1 MEEKVVARFYD
12 EVSTLYDAPDD
23 LLDEHMYK
31 EYEKEIKSFNFANKI
46 ILDIGTGTGWP
57 ALQISR
63 SKGTR
68 VVGIDISPGMI
79 RIARIKQKRI
89 NAKNVDFVIASAE
102 NIPLR
107 SNIFGTVIC
116 LGGVLNHMVYFNK
129 AIHSI
134 NQVIIKYGT
143 FIFEFDNWKSFETL
157 WRICGFYGIKEQKN
171 TIIELLR
178 DGRVKKL
185 QFPYIDTE
193 GLKWI
198 TNYYFDRNFVEKV
211 LHKNGFKIVKVR
223 GVHVLI
229 PILPPPIIRKTG
241 KLLSLYLKIIGR
253 FEEKFSRHPSFANL
267 GVSIIV
273 VAKAMKQK

>member
-1 MEEKVVARFYD
+1 MEEKIVAKFYD

-23 LLDEHMYK
+23 LLDDHMYK
-31 EYEKEIKSFNFANKI
+31 EYEREIKSFNFTNKFV
-46 ILDIGTGTGWP
+46 LDIGTGTGWP
-57 ALQISR
+57 ALEISR
-63 SKGTR
+63 YKGTR
-68 VVGIDISPGMI
+68 IVGIDVSSGMI
-79 RIARIKQKRI
+79 RIARIKKRRI
-89 NAKNVDFVIASAE
+89 NAKNVDFIIASAE

-107 SNIFGTVIC
+107 SDIFDTVIC
-116 LGGVLNHMVYFNK
+116 LGGVLNHILHFNK
-129 AIHSI
+129 VIHSI
-134 NQVIIKYGT
+134 NQVMVKGGI
-143 FIFEFDNWKSFETL
+143 FILEFDNWKSFETL

-178 DGRVKKL
+178 NGRVKKL
-185 QFPYIDTE
+185 HFPYIDTE

-198 TNYYFDRNFVEKV
+198 TNYYFDRIFVEKI

-241 KLLSLYLKIIGR
+241 KLLSLYLKIINR

-273 VAKAMKQK
+273 VAKAIK